1 MSDCTIYT
9 KTVCKLCDK
18 VKLKLKQAGVEFEII
33 NLDLPEFAEARSYV
47 ENVIGAR
54 SVPVV
59 VSDVLPPILGYR
71 PEKLKQLI
79 SALTKNG

>member
-1 MSDCTIYT
+1 MTIYT
-9 KTVCKLCDK
+9 TTVCKLCDK
-18 VKLKLKQAGVEFEII
+18 VKLKLKAAGVEFEII
-33 NLDLPEFAEARSYV
+33 NLDLPEHIEARSYV
-47 ENVIGAR
+47 ENVIGAK